1 MFREGVDFMSFG
13 GILALGGLVFVIVI
27 LVSIALYLLLAFGLF
42 KMGEKEKIEYSW
54 LSFIPIAQLYILG
67 KLIKEIKLFKYV
79 VPRHELV
86 LPIAPLVY
94 MILSKIPIV
103 GLLLWIATAVL
114 EIAALYYLFRRYKG
128 ENAVIMTVLSVVLFF
143 MGPVFIFNMRDAT
156 PLDAGQKV

>member
-1 MFREGVDFMSFG
+1 MSFS

-79 VPRHELV
+79 IPRHELV

-94 MILSKIPIV
+94 MILSKIPLV

-128 ENAVIMTVLSVVLFF
+128 ENAVIMTVISVVLFF
-143 MGPVFIFNMRDAT
+143 MGPIFIFNMRDAA